1 MNVGK
6 QGHSVVLGVVLY
18 VVQTIHHCL
27 CLEDSISVEV
37 LSIVKIKINICVPQ
51 ISLYHIVQNCF

>member
-18 VVQTIHHCL
+18 VVQTIRCCL

-37 LSIVKIKINICVPQ
+37 LA
-51 ISLYHIVQNCF
+51 LE